1 MQPSAVT
8 ENRRSL
14 VSLDNLVDLIEMC
27 LHHPSAKN
35 QTLLLSDGEDLSTAE
50 LLKPMGAPM
59 GQPARQFYLS
69 SGFLKLGATVLN

>member
-1 MQPSAVT
+1 MQTSAVT

-50 LLKPMGAPM
+50 LLKRMGAPM
-59 GQPARQFYLS
+59 GQPARLFYLS
-69 SGFLKLGATVLN
+69 PRFLKLGATVLN

>member
-1 MQPSAVT
+1 
-8 ENRRSL
+8 
-14 VSLDNLVDLIEMC
+14 MC